1 MEDLILTPG
10 ADDKRRQL
18 VKVCVIFLILSSV
31 RVQTMLCST
40 HNYPLLGSDRMRIT
54 LAPVQRKHGLS
65 LMEEK

>member
-31 RVQTMLCST
+31 RVRTMLCSI
-40 HNYPLLGSDRMRIT
+40 LLTIIVFTR
-54 LAPVQRKHGLS
+54 L
-65 LMEEK
+65 